1 MEQPKKL
8 VFLNGYDQSRCVKK
22 TNKTQIVL
30 FFFNI
35 LGLVSALKSLK
46 KPKINLE
53 FLLLSWLIISIQQK
67 HVFFFVFSISKP
79 KQNRKNLGNT
89 KKWVRTK
96 HYLICFVFLDLW
108 FCSFLFLFV
117 HWFTWLPSVS
127 LCFLTITAQ
136 IYWNIEVQ
144 KCPPWAPL
152 LWDIVFPV
160 VLYMPLYAP
169 PKQKTQLVI
178 SIKKASR

>member
-1 MEQPKKL
+1 MDMINQDVSKKQTKL
-8 VFLNGYDQSRCVKK
+8 K
-22 TNKTQIVL
+22 L
-30 FFFNI
+30 FCFFQHFRFGFCI
-35 LGLVSALKSLK
+35 EKSQ

-67 HVFFFVFSISKP
+67 HVFFSFFHFKTKTKQKKP
-79 KQNRKNLGNT
+79 REHKKMSQNQTLS
-89 KKWVRTK
+89 
-96 HYLICFVFLDLW
+96 HMFCFLDLW

-169 PKQKTQLVI
+169 PQTKNTTCNFH
-178 SIKKASR
+178 KKGF